1 MRTQLYPIVCWLTQ
15 DTDQSYDESLDEILV
30 YFRPAADRYLLR
42 FCPVNRRGYDAIS
55 VIYLVLESLQ
65 ERILDQYLP
74 LLEPN
79 KTRAVSCVWPRWK
92 ETGIAVR
99 LKSGRIETLEPPLP
113 ADQER
118 QTRSFED
125 GFQYEFTFYRNDEPE
140 QRRRWVHHELREML
154 RNEREVEQ
162 LKREEPADDASPG
175 TSTPPSFARTA
186 EEDDFLR
193 KLRRIDPEDFAIAM
207 SEGDGEDSAG
217 RKRRQ
222 RALEKVF
229 AAAQILMR
237 SARDPVAGT
246 YLARLREA
254 LDAKER
260 KKTLTEYF
268 SRYCEER
275 WRKLRR
281 AAK

>member
-79 KTRAVSCVWPRWK
+79 TTKAVSCVWPRWK

-140 QRRRWVHHELREML
+140 QRRRWDR
-154 RNEREVEQ
+154 
-162 LKREEPADDASPG
+162 
-175 TSTPPSFARTA
+175 
-186 EEDDFLR
+186 
-193 KLRRIDPEDFAIAM
+193 
-207 SEGDGEDSAG
+207 
-217 RKRRQ
+217 
-222 RALEKVF
+222 
-229 AAAQILMR
+229 
-237 SARDPVAGT
+237 
-246 YLARLREA
+246 
-254 LDAKER
+254 
-260 KKTLTEYF
+260 
-268 SRYCEER
+268 
-275 WRKLRR
+275 
-281 AAK
+281 